1 MIETERLLLRP
12 YREEDLDELFAMNSD
27 VRILK
32 YLGNTPNTRA
42 ESWMRLLRNV
52 GHWSLKGFGV
62 FAIFEKETG
71 RFVGNTGLAH
81 HERGLGEQF
90 DPFPEAGWV
99 LAHWS
104 HGKGYA
110 SEAALAAHRWFD
122 ARGEARQTV
131 CMIAPENSSSLR
143 VAEKLGYRDF
153 GRSEYKD
160 AAVILFA
167 RTQGGSS

>member
-12 YREEDLDELFAMNSD
+12 YREEDLDDLFAMNSD

-32 YLGNTPNTRA
+32 FLGNKAATRE

-52 GHWSLKGFGV
+52 GHWSLKDFGA
-62 FAIFEKETG
+62 FAIFEKTTG

-99 LAHWS
+99 FAHWS

-110 SEAALAAHRWFD
+110 TEAALAVHRWFD
-122 ARGEARQTV
+122 ARGEAERTV
-131 CMIAPENSSSLR
+131 CMIAPENFPSLR
-143 VAEKLGYRDF
+143 IADKLGYQAF
-153 GRSEYKD
+153 GRSEFRD
-160 AAVILFA
+160 ETVVLFSRPRA
-167 RTQGGSS
+167 G

>member
-12 YREEDLDELFAMNSD
+12 YREEDLDDLFAMNSD
-27 VRILK
+27 MRILQ
-32 YLGNTPNTRA
+32 YLGNKPATR
-42 ESWMRLLRNV
+42 EETWMRLLRNV
-52 GHWSLKGFGV
+52 GHWALKNYGA

-81 HERGLGEQF
+81 HHRGLGEEF

-110 SEAALAAHRWFD
+110 TEAALAAHRWFD
-122 ARGEARQTV
+122 ARGEAQQTV
-131 CMIAPENSSSLR
+131 CMIAPENVPSLH
-143 VAEKLGYRDF
+143 VADKLGYRAF
-153 GRSEYKD
+153 GRSEYRD
-160 AAVILFA
+160 EAVVLFA
-167 RTQGGSS
+167 RPHAG

>member
-12 YREEDLDELFAMNSD
+12 YREEDLDEVFAMNSD

-32 YLGNTPNTRA
+32 YLGNKPATRE

-52 GHWSLKGFGV
+52 GHWSLKDFGA
-62 FAIFEKETG
+62 FAIFEKTTG

-81 HERGLGEQF
+81 HQRGLGEQF

-104 HGKGYA
+104 HAQGLCDRGSA
-110 SEAALAAHRWFD
+110 RGPSLVPPD
-122 ARGEARQTV
+122 ARGEAQRTV
-131 CMIAPENSSSLR
+131 CMIAPENFPSLR
-143 VAEKLGYRDF
+143 IADKLGYQTF
-153 GRSEYKD
+153 GRSEYKGD
-160 AAVILFA
+160 AVVLFA
-167 RTQGGSS
+167 RPRGG